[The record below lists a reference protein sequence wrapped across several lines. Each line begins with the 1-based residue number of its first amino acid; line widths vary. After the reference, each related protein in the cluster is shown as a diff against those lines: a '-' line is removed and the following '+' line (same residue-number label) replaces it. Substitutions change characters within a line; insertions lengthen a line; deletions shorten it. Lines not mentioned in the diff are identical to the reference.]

1 MIALMQCPYFILF
14 TSSRGTHR
22 PPGRSRVLRF
32 DLSRHWDYFK
42 RASGSFLQHEVD
54 SSSVLLFLF
63 FFCMFLFFHL
73 AHSRTSNLLEDLLRH
88 GSVTNV
94 SSFLRHFSTAKRAA
108 QGSGRIA
115 YKI

>member
-1 MIALMQCPYFILF
+1 MGNDCIDAVSLF
-14 TSSRGTHR
+14 YSVYKFSWNAQT
-22 PPGRSRVLRF
+22 PGRSRVLRF

-63 FFCMFLFFHL
+63 FVCFFVFFHL

-88 GSVTNV
+88 GSITNV
-94 SSFLRHFSTAKRAA
+94 SSF
-108 QGSGRIA
+108 
-115 YKI
+115 